1 MVRLRNEMSRSL
13 KRPRIE
19 PFHNDL
25 SDARPM
31 DFVYTGCVPRLLRHA
46 RNLLTTHFI
55 RRLNEEV
62 IALYLNIRI
71 CFSVPLMKK
80 GLRISFARMF
90 GSGFSASVIM

>member
-19 PFHNDL
+19 PFHNGL
-25 SDARPM
+25 SDARHI
-31 DFVYTGCVPRLLRHA
+31 DFVYTACVPRLLRHA

-55 RRLNEEV
+55 RRLNKEV

-80 GLRISFARMF
+80 GLRISFAQMF
-90 GSGFSASVIM
+90 GSDFGASVIW